1 MRNPFEI
8 TDQTCIS
15 FSGGRTSAYM
25 LWNVL
30 KANNGTLP
38 KDAKVLFCNTGKEDD
53 ATLDFV
59 NECSVRWGV
68 EITWLEFT
76 LENEESAFQVV
87 DYKTASRDGK
97 PFEDVIKRYEPYLPN
112 GRARYCSNQMKT
124 RTMHRYLKSIGWE
137 DWDTFIGIRADEPR
151 RVVKFRA
158 NPHPETKHET
168 ICLPLATMGVSS
180 KEVGKFWT
188 EQDFDLELP
197 NMNGKTMHGNCDL
210 CMLKPKAQILSLIQ
224 EKPERATWWIAQE
237 AEAAKRCTGDGK
249 FFAIDR
255 PSYSEMHKYAAEQT
269 DMFDKNEEAISCFC
283 GD

>member
-1 MRNPFEI
+1 MKNPFEI

-59 NECSVRWGV
+59 NQCSVRWNV
-68 EITWLEFT
+68 EITWLEFA
-76 LENEESAFQVV
+76 LVNEETAFKVV
-87 DYKTASRDGK
+87 DFKTASRDGK
-97 PFEDVIKRYEPYLPN
+97 PFEDVIKRYQPYLPN

-158 NPHPETKHET
+158 CPHPEREPET
-168 ICLPLATMGVSS
+168 ICLPLATLGVS
-180 KEVGKFWT
+180 
-188 EQDFDLELP
+188 
-197 NMNGKTMHGNCDL
+197 
-210 CMLKPKAQILSLIQ
+210 
-224 EKPERATWWIAQE
+224 
-237 AEAAKRCTGDGK
+237 
-249 FFAIDR
+249 
-255 PSYSEMHKYAAEQT
+255 
-269 DMFDKNEEAISCFC
+269 
-283 GD
+283 